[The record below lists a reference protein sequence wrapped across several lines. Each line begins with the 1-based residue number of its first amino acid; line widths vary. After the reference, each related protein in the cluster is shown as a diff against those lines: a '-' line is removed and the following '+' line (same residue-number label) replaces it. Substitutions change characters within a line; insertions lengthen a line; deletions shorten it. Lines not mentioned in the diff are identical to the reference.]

1 MRCAVCGEQGI
12 GAVGHLVVDEEQ
24 VLAHRLAFE
33 VVDARARGQPADGH
47 RVDVPRRAEH
57 GELDAQRREA

>member
-1 MRCAVCGEQGI
+1 M
-12 GAVGHLVVDEEQ
+12 
-24 VLAHRLAFE
+24 LAHRLALE

-57 GELDAQRREA
+57 DELDPQRREARRAHLVRVRVRVKVRG